1 MFQQDAGRKK
11 LQHRKWAKAA
21 GDHATLSA
29 AGNRKSSQY
38 IGDLNLEMAENIRF
52 KPAKDS
58 KQRVRSVRPSCCAG
72 QEELPKLS
80 GELELTTGKAE
91 IGYDEKKKD
100 MVLSFVRHENDTE
113 GREVQE
119 NKARVRTIHGQ
130 DRFRSNDGEFA
141 QGAMEMR
148 CEAARTPKTVMR
160 RLGAMSRR
168 EGGDTTMDRVLPFQ
182 KVEPERRRIRRLREL
197 EHESREDR
205 SAIHSAASGVA
216 AFAERKQQKQLEFR
230 KKFTKAV
237 SKAQENRQTDDYQL
251 YIRKKWEAMR
261 AEASLAD
268 LLGAGESVENDSQW
282 NQAPEQAVLEDMSQ
296 QPQTTQIKTE
306 RS

>member
-1 MFQQDAGRKK
+1 MFQQEEKKPSGR
-11 LQHRKWAKAA
+11 RKWAKSA
-21 GDHATLSA
+21 GDRASLSA
-29 AGNRKSSQY
+29 AGKEKSSGY
-38 IGDLNLEMAENIRF
+38 LSGINLEMTENIRF
-52 KPAKDS
+52 KPAAGKER
-58 KQRVRSVRPSCCAG
+58 RVRSVKPSACAAR
-72 QEELPKLS
+72 EELPLLS

-100 MVLSFVRHENDTE
+100 MVLSFVRHENDSE

-130 DRFRSNDGEFA
+130 DRFRSNDEEFS

-182 KVEPERRRIRRLREL
+182 NVGWERERVRQLQEM
-197 EHESREDR
+197 EHESGKDR
-205 SAIHSAASGVA
+205 SAIHSAASGIA
-216 AFAERKQQKQLEFR
+216 AFAERKQQRQLEFR
-230 KKFTKAV
+230 KKFSKAV
-237 SKAQENRQTDDYQL
+237 GKAQENRQSDDYQL

-261 AEASLAD
+261 EEAGAAD
-268 LLGAGESVENDSQW
+268 LFDWETVEEPLDQW
-282 NQAPEQAVLEDMSQ
+282 DQAPDQTVLGDM
-296 QPQTTQIKTE
+296 PQTDEKDE
-306 RS
+306 N